1 MNRIVFALCGIW
13 VWLTR
18 RRRMEVYAEA
28 AKTLELAH
36 AALLREFASRAST
49 SDRGGLLPQQQ
60 EALELL
66 ERHATMTYMAVT
78 RFPSLRWC
86 LSFVA
91 EELGRLVPP
100 PATPAVRPALRV
112 ASIRVRYRLPRIT
125 DFPAVARFVRAEN
138 SGVVW
143 QSRAIE
149 SSEPQAP
156 LKAA

>member
-13 VWLTR
+13 VWITR

-36 AALLREFASRAST
+36 ACLLRDFFSRAST
-49 SDRGGLLPQQQ
+49 SDRGALLPHQA
-60 EALELL
+60 EALALL
-66 ERHATMTYMAVT
+66 EHHATMTYIAVS

-91 EELGRLVPP
+91 EELSRFAPAPALSAPRP
-100 PATPAVRPALRV
+100 AFRPAT
-112 ASIRVRYRLPRIT
+112 IRVRYRLPRVA
-125 DFPAVARFVRAEN
+125 DFPVLARFLRNEA
-138 SGVVW
+138 SGAVW
-143 QSRAIE
+143 PARTME
-149 SSEPQAP
+149 SSEQAAP